1 MPRGGRRA
9 DLTCAFGDPADH
21 AALARCVAA
30 LEDYDDAC
38 FFSLDPG
45 LQTDKL
51 DLQLR
56 KCLLKILG
64 THFIT
69 GRDCRFGCLIF
80 LLLVISHLGMLPD
93 R

>member
-1 MPRGGRRA
+1 MAEDAR
-9 DLTCAFGDPADH
+9 TCEFGDPADH
-21 AALARCVAA
+21 AALARRVAA
-30 LEDYDDAC
+30 LEDHDDAC

-56 KCLLKILG
+56 KFLLEFLAA
-64 THFIT
+64 HFIT
-69 GRDCRFGCLIF
+69 GRGCRFGCLIF
-80 LLLVISHLGMLPD
+80 LLLVFSHLEMLLD